1 MADDDLRPR
10 GRGFESLY
18 TDVSDK
24 AIGITL
30 KIKRKKG
37 PSGDSK
43 KIIMLI

>member
-24 AIGITL
+24 AIGITF
-30 KIKRKKG
+30 KIKKNKRAKWGTPKK
-37 PSGDSK
+37 
-43 KIIMLI
+43 